1 MDSLWLENHP
11 KTTSDQ
17 TGRDQFSPGS
27 SYDTVVA
34 GAGITGLT
42 TALLLARSGA
52 KVLVLEAR
60 HVGAGTTGH
69 TTAKLSLL
77 QGTMLSA
84 LRRTYSPKQVRAYV
98 DANRAGQYW
107 LLEYLTERG
116 VPFQYRDAYTFAT
129 SAEGA
134 GTLRREAE
142 VSREAGLPVEET
154 EIQER
159 GGIGLPFDVE
169 AALRLPD
176 QAQFNPMDVL
186 TALAE
191 DVRAAGGS
199 IVEGV
204 RLMDV
209 RDGSPVTVVTR
220 RGEVTAGTVVLATG
234 TPVLDRGLYFAKLR
248 PNRSYAAALRLP
260 AGVSMPRGLY
270 LSAEAPT
277 RSLRDYPLP
286 RAGGGAGGDTEAI
299 GDIHESAGRALLL
312 VGGFGHPG
320 GRSPSPRARLG
331 ELLGWAQSQFPG
343 AEVTHT
349 WSAQDYQATNMMPF
363 FGRFPRGHGRI
374 FFGTGYNKWGM
385 ANSVAAAL
393 DIAADIGGQE
403 HPEWAR
409 TIHHR
414 VTGPRGAIDTVSSNV
429 DIALQNVRDNAALKG
444 KAEITEDTT
453 PPEGSGVTGLFH
465 GKPAAVSTVDG
476 TTCRLSA
483 KCAHLGGI
491 LHWNDAEMSWDCP
504 LHGSRF
510 SADGKLL
517 EGPATHNLNKLQ

>member
-1 MDSLWLENHP
+1 MDSLWFEGSASVETDP
-11 KTTSDQ
+11 
-17 TGRDQFSPGS
+17 FVPGS

-34 GAGITGLT
+34 GAGITGLV

-60 HVGAGTTGH
+60 HVGAGTTGN

-77 QGTMLSA
+77 QGTVLSG
-84 LRRTYSPKQVRAYV
+84 LRKDYPARQVRAYV
-98 DANRAGQYW
+98 DANRAGQSW
-107 LLEYLTERG
+107 LLEYLTARG

-129 SAEGA
+129 STAGAER
-134 GTLRREAE
+134 LRREAE
-142 VSREAGLPVEET
+142 VSREAGLEVEE
-154 EIQER
+154 
-159 GGIGLPFDVE
+159 GGGTGLPFAVE
-169 AALRLPD
+169 SSLRLAG

-186 TALAE
+186 PALAA

-199 IVEGV
+199 LVEGV

-209 RDGSPVTVVTR
+209 RNGEPPTVVTR
-220 RGEVTAGTVVLATG
+220 KGEVRAGTVVLATG

-260 AGVSMPRGLY
+260 DGTSVPRAMY

-286 RAGGGAGGDTEAI
+286 RVHPQDGTGTSDAGGSGTGDTH
-299 GDIHESAGRALLL
+299 GSAERALLL

-320 GRSPSPRARLG
+320 GRSPSPRARLDQ
-331 ELLGWAQSQFPG
+331 LLGWAEEHFPG

-349 WSAQDYQATNMMPF
+349 WSAQDYQATNLMPF
-363 FGRFPRGHGRI
+363 FGRLPRGKGRI

-385 ANSVAAAL
+385 ANGVAAAL
-393 DIAADIGGQE
+393 DIAADISGSGQ
-403 HPEWAR
+403 PDWAR

-414 VTGPRGAIDTVSSNV
+414 VTGPRGAASAVSCNLDTAV
-429 DIALQNVRDNAALKG
+429 QNVRDNAELKN
-444 KAEITEDTT
+444 KAAVTEETV
-453 PPEGSGVTGLFH
+453 PPEGEGVTGLFH

-476 TTCRLSA
+476 VTCRLSA

-491 LHWNDAEMSWDCP
+491 LHWNDAEHSWDCP

-510 SADGKLL
+510 SASGTLL
-517 EGPATHNLNKLQ
+517 EGPATHNLTKLQ